1 MKTPLIFDSLSN
13 TTSYVFFLKYSFRF
27 HAPWCKTCQR
37 LGLKFKRLATEFG
50 DVIADSQKVSGDV
63 RFAEVTY
70 GPETSYFIMDQL
82 QVEGVPTLQLYHGL
96 NKIWQ
101 GSGGGRIEKDLRNN
115 VESLLQLQ
123 STNDMTSF
131 AQEMDDGILQ
141 AAIEECFY
149 DYPSFLDEEW

>member
-1 MKTPLIFDSLSN
+1 
-13 TTSYVFFLKYSFRF
+13 
-27 HAPWCKTCQR
+27 
-37 LGLKFKRLATEFG
+37 
-50 DVIADSQKVSGDV
+50 
-63 RFAEVTY
+63 
-70 GPETSYFIMDQL
+70 MDQL

-96 NKIWQ
+96 HKIWQ
-101 GSGGGRIEKDLRNN
+101 GSGGGRIEKDLRTN

-123 STNDMTSF
+123 STSTSSSSIDMTAY

>member
-1 MKTPLIFDSLSN
+1 
-13 TTSYVFFLKYSFRF
+13 
-27 HAPWCKTCQR
+27 
-37 LGLKFKRLATEFG
+37 
-50 DVIADSQKVSGDV
+50 
-63 RFAEVTY
+63 
-70 GPETSYFIMDQL
+70 MDQL

-96 NKIWQ
+96 YKIWQ
-101 GSGGGRIEKDLRNN
+101 GSGGGRIEKDLRTN

-123 STNDMTSF
+123 STSSSSSTDMTAY